1 MHETIVNAIN
11 KIKIINEQY
20 CLKTT
25 ENIMNERLKNNLK
38 MPLSLCPRL

>member
-20 CLKTT
+20 CLKTA
-25 ENIMNERLKNNLK
+25 ENIMNERLKK
-38 MPLSLCPRL
+38 ASLQP